1 MRNAMKSLGQL
12 QTRESGEW
20 SRKRGRP
27 WNQHLCPSLGDEA
40 ALTCKILTHTK
51 KEPMMLLSWNTV
63 IKGYT
68 DSYSAENIK
77 VIRSLKNPLFF
88 RAGKKGAIKAGLLLL
103 SVACCWLSLLLLLK
117 WHKNVSKQEKT
128 KKDRKKTN
136 QATASRLSVGRGGAV
151 REKNKNRLQ
160 EHFYNSSKHR
170 CDSSKVMRVGF
181 SLPTVSTATILQ
193 PPDVYGLIHRSC
205 SNKRW
210 GRREGAR
217 RHVPA
222 AEDNHL
228 NAASIHNTGII
239 SLYGKK

>member
-1 MRNAMKSLGQL
+1 M
-12 QTRESGEW
+12 
-20 SRKRGRP
+20 
-27 WNQHLCPSLGDEA
+27 
-40 ALTCKILTHTK
+40 
-51 KEPMMLLSWNTV
+51 
-63 IKGYT
+63 
-68 DSYSAENIK
+68 
-77 VIRSLKNPLFF
+77 
-88 RAGKKGAIKAGLLLL
+88 
-103 SVACCWLSLLLLLK
+103 
-117 WHKNVSKQEKT
+117 SKQEKT

-193 PPDVYGLIHRSC
+193 PPDGYGLIHRSC

-239 SLYGKK
+239 SLYDKKWQTDRERCPNRFTRQTAYAWFTDNNYANNTITSMSMGGMTFSTSMQSFPRIIHERNDYLGFQITPAAW